1 MAYRQSLAEG
11 LRHYNPLNGDT
22 DMNAKLKQV
31 RAILSQPV
39 QYTKLDNRSERDL
52 IACINI
58 LRGDARIAREVLT
71 KALGRDV

>member
-1 MAYRQSLAEG
+1 
-11 LRHYNPLNGDT
+11 
-22 DMNAKLKQV
+22 MNAKLKQV